1 MLRCPGCSR
10 AGDDVGHCGSHRT
23 CPITNGQAA
32 VDVDPAKDV
41 VMACTRCG
49 VTRSTPVTKFF
60 NQHSAAPV
68 DMEFRC
74 PVGVDSCQAFVML
87 PPAPKAEPKAP
98 RGKAPGDAV

>member
-1 MLRCPGCSR
+1 MQPSRRRCGPLRVSPDLPHYERPSGGRSGPSEGRCDGL
-10 AGDDVGHCGSHRT
+10 HE
-23 CPITNGQAA
+23 
-32 VDVDPAKDV
+32 
-41 VMACTRCG
+41 CG

-98 RGKAPGDAV
+98 RGKAP